1 MEVGWHWSQNCMK
14 KLLTLGLAGAIV
26 SIGVSCTTS
35 YDQYGRASSAVTP
48 GGALLGAAALGA
60 IAYSAGKDRG
70 KYKERHK
77 NYGYRNYGGSRYGR
91 SYWGHYGGSSY
102 GGNCGIGGY
111 ASGYGHGGYR
121 RH

>member
-1 MEVGWHWSQNCMK
+1 MEVVWHWSQNYMN
-14 KLLTLGLAGAIV
+14 KLLTLGLVGAFAGM
-26 SIGVSCTTS
+26 GTSCTTS
-35 YDQYGRASSAVTP
+35 YDQYGRAQSAVTP

-70 KYKERHK
+70 KYQERHK

-91 SYWGHYGGSSY
+91 GYRSHDGGSSY
-102 GGNCGIGGY
+102 GGNCGTGGY
-111 ASGYGHGGYR
+111 ASGHGGYR

>member
-1 MEVGWHWSQNCMK
+1 M
-14 KLLTLGLAGAIV
+14 
-26 SIGVSCTTS
+26 GVSCTTS
-35 YDQYGRASSAVTP
+35 YDQYGRAQSAVTP

-70 KYKERHK
+70 KYKERYK
-77 NYGYRNYGGSRYGR
+77 NYGCGN
-91 SYWGHYGGSSY
+91 YGGSSY
-102 GGNCGIGGY
+102 GGSCGTGGY